1 MRDFCAQLIW
11 MVPGCDCFIKSSSSG
26 LMVIFTIAELYLKTA
41 LLSDFNTHTHDTSD
55 RFFFGFLD
63 LVDPSDLHFSVSG
76 QVLTWLTAE
85 SQLRVSVNL
94 GTSAAFT
101 LCELHVCSLWSLSSP
116 NLSAQSWKTSPFT

>member
-1 MRDFCAQLIW
+1 
-11 MVPGCDCFIKSSSSG
+11 
-26 LMVIFTIAELYLKTA
+26 MVIFTIAELYLKTA

-55 RFFFGFLD
+55 RFFFGFLH
-63 LVDPSDLHFSVSG
+63 LVDTSGLHFSVSG
-76 QVLTWLTAE
+76 QVHTWLTAE

-116 NLSAQSWKTSPFT
+116 NLSAQSWKPSPFT

>member
-1 MRDFCAQLIW
+1 

-26 LMVIFTIAELYLKTA
+26 LMVIFTIAEPYLKTA

-94 GTSAAFT
+94 GTSQ
-101 LCELHVCSLWSLSSP
+101 HSLFVNFMFAPFGLSHLLIFSTVVET
-116 NLSAQSWKTSPFT
+116 QPFHLT